1 MPRLTWLFD
10 RASVCGRRAGE
21 VKRRAEGAFSGT
33 KPERNAA
40 AQPQMEARRSF
51 GSLQMPLVTS
61 ARFAQRN
68 GCSREGD
75 RADWQLVERSTPCAG
90 HAGIR
95 YTEPDWSSWHSPVS
109 TGAGSGPLRWDWQ
122 IAIRGEICGL
132 AACTRQIWRIA
143 KYTLLAVYGDFLDF
157 LAIIRHK

>member
-1 MPRLTWLFD
+1 MERRW
-10 RASVCGRRAGE
+10 RKAS
-21 VKRRAEGAFSGT
+21 SGT

-40 AQPQMEARRSF
+40 AEPQMEARRSC
-51 GSLQMPLVTS
+51 GSLQMPLVTR

-68 GCSREGD
+68 GCGREGD
-75 RADWQLVERSTPCAG
+75 RANRQLVKRSTPCAG
-90 HAGIR
+90 HGGNR
-95 YTEPDWSSWHSPVS
+95 YTERDWSSWHSPVS

-122 IAIRGEICGL
+122 VAIRGEICGL
-132 AACTRQIWRIA
+132 AACSRQIWRIA